1 MKLFSGEEQNF
12 QSWDCY
18 SQVLDYQG
26 YQIIRPQVEGIL
38 LYFHIDLTCTYLL

>member
-18 SQVLDYQG
+18 FQVLDYQDF
-26 YQIIRPQVEGIL
+26 QIIGPQVEGISQ
-38 LYFHIDLTCTYLL
+38 